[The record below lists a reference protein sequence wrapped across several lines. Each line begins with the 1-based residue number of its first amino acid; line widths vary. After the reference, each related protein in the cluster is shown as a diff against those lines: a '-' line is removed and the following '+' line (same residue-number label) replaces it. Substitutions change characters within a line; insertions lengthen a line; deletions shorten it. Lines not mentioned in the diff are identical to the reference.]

1 MSIEEGIAAVERQ
14 AREMERLPAV
24 QERTNAALDRAD
36 RVLGGI
42 DSPTRRRDLEQMG
55 RDLTNALVRAGL
67 AIGVVSLLTIG
78 VGMVVPIGL
87 FGFLAAVGIAI
98 GLAAIVAFFPRRA
111 AVTMGEIS
119 ARIGNADLVARFDR
133 FLAAARRDLPTVARA
148 ELDALRARA
157 KAMAR
162 LLDNAD
168 AGDPQVADARRLM
181 SQHLPLLIERYE
193 QVPESYR
200 LTRDNEG
207 LTANQR
213 LADGLRSG
221 REALEELGE
230 SLARKDVH
238 ALESHGRFLKN
249 RYGEKKSEFDR

>member
-24 QERTNAALDRAD
+24 QARTDASISRATRVMTNLDRE
-36 RVLGGI
+36 
-42 DSPTRRRDLEQMG
+42 TRRADLEQMG
-55 RDLTNALVRAGL
+55 RDITDGLIRAGL
-67 AIGVVSLLTIG
+67 AIGLVSIVTIG
-78 VGMVVPIGL
+78 IGMVVPIGL

-98 GLAAIVAFFPRRA
+98 GLAAIAAFFPRQA
-111 AVTMGEIS
+111 AATMGEVAS
-119 ARIGNADLVARFDR
+119 SIGNADLAKRFDN
-133 FLAAARRDLPTVARA
+133 FLHRARRDLPNVARA
-148 ELDALRARA
+148 ELDELRR
-157 KAMAR
+157 KVKEMAP

-221 REALEELGE
+221 RQALDELGE
-230 SLARKDVH
+230 SLARKDMH
-238 ALESHGRFLKN
+238 ALESHGRFMRD

>member
-1 MSIEEGIAAVERQ
+1 MSIEEGVAAVERQ
-14 AREMERLPAV
+14 VRELERLPAV
-24 QERTNAALDRAD
+24 QARTDASVDRAD
-36 RVLGGI
+36 RVLANL

-55 RDLTNALVRAGL
+55 RDLTDGLLRAGL
-67 AIGVVSLLTIG
+67 AIGVVSVITIG
-78 VGMVVPIGL
+78 IGMVVPIGL

-98 GLAAIVAFFPRRA
+98 GLAAIAAFFPKRA
-111 AVTMGEIS
+111 AATMGEIS
-119 ARIGNADLVARFDR
+119 AKIGNADLVTRFDT
-133 FLAAARRDLPTVARA
+133 FLGRVRRNLPQVART
-148 ELDALRARA
+148 ELDALRQRV
-157 KAMAR
+157 KAMEK
-162 LLDNAD
+162 LLANAEP
-168 AGDPQVADARRLM
+168 GDPQVADARRLM

-221 REALEELGE
+221 RHALEELGE
-230 SLARKDVH
+230 SLAKKDMH
-238 ALESHGRFLKN
+238 ALESHGRFMRD